1 MYVVYCKYLYY
12 TTVQYSILQYTTVY
26 YSTLQYTTVHY
37 LLQVIDCV
45 MALRNRCYAEEED
58 KHKRDF
64 DWLLEAVNK
73 VTIASPSYSLYNLYL
88 PPPSRIA

>member
-1 MYVVYCKYLYY
+1 MH
-12 TTVQYSILQYTTVY
+12 YSILQYTTDITVY
-26 YSTLQYTTVHY
+26 CTKHITVHY

-45 MALRNRCYAEEED
+45 MALRNRCYTEEED

-73 VTIASPSYSLYNLYL
+73 VTIASPSYFLYNLSL
-88 PPPSRIA
+88 SPPSRIA